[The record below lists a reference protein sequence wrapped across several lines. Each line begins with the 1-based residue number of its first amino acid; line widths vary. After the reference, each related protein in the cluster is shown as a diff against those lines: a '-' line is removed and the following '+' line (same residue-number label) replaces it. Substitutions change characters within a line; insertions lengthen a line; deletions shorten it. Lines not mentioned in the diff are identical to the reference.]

1 MHLLAVSVGNT
12 RTRFGLFRDRT
23 LDQSVVVEN
32 SDPEAVAAA
41 IRAIPTDRPDAP
53 IVLASVNDPFAERV
67 AAALSRDFA
76 GRLHRF
82 GRGFQVPIR
91 NALTDDSTVG
101 QDRLLNALGAY
112 TRGRDACVIVDAGTA
127 VTVDFVDGTGV
138 FQGGAIAPGLN
149 MMLRALHER
158 TAALPLVRYQD
169 RPVPSAPPPGPGEAE
184 PSPTDPFGRDTPSA
198 MIRGVRAAVV
208 GMTRLLA
215 DEYAQFF
222 GAYPRILATGG
233 DAGTLFENDPIVEH
247 IIPDLTLLGIHAA
260 CERLLGDG
268 DGDVERDDEE

>member
-12 RTRFGLFRDRT
+12 RTRFGLFRDRS

-41 IRAIPTDRPDAP
+41 IRAVPTDRPDAP
-53 IVLASVNDPFAERV
+53 VVLASVNDPFADRV
-67 AAALSRDFA
+67 AALLARDVA

-82 GRGFQVPIR
+82 GRGFEVPIK

-112 TRGRDACVIVDAGTA
+112 ARGQDACVIVDAGTA

-158 TAALPLVRYQD
+158 TAALPLLRYQD
-169 RPVPSAPPPGPGEAE
+169 RPVPPAPPPGPGAEE
-184 PSPTDPFGRDTPSA
+184 PSPADPFGRDTPSA

-222 GAYPRILATGG
+222 GAYPRIIATGG
-233 DAGTLFENDPIVEH
+233 DAGALFENDPIVEH

-260 CERLLGDG
+260 CVRLLGDG
-268 DGDVERDDEE
+268 DEGDED